1 MIYLVTNSFNTA
13 SWIYF
18 GRREEGG
25 RIMNIDDKVITPTGC
40 ALYPKEFLSW
50 PPRSYVERMY
60 NIFHNGLKCLLVDTL
75 LQWKNQNLCK
85 MI

>member
-25 RIMNIDDKVITPTGC
+25 RIMNIDDKINNSILVVHYIQKSFYLGLQGLMLKE
-40 ALYPKEFLSW
+40 LYNVLQWSEMPSGGHLQ
-50 PPRSYVERMY
+50 
-60 NIFHNGLKCLLVDTL
+60 
-75 LQWKNQNLCK
+75 QWKNQ
-85 MI
+85 IY